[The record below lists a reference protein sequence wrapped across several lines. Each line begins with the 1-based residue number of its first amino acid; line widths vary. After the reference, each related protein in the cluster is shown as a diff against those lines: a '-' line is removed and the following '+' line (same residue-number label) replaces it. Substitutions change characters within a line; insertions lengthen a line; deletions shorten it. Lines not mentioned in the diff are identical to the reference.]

1 MSGEKKRSLK
11 VLVVDSHVLIRQIL
25 VSLLREMDEIQSTI
39 SVHYK
44 NSNYI
49 ESEIE
54 RIHPDILFLG
64 LDAKRNDEIEL
75 VKSIRNH
82 RPDLPIIIMSPL
94 SEKGASTALQTLK
107 LGAVEFITKP
117 DRHMG
122 IMLSMRHFRKRVVPL
137 TKILSK
143 LNIELL
149 TSSKTSEESIPEVQ
163 KVSDQKSQQ
172 FLSNIELVVI
182 AGCTGGVKALY
193 QLISELPAELPV
205 PVVIVQHLPKI
216 YTKAFASELD
226 KITEMNVREAQ
237 NESPLIPGQI
247 YLAPG
252 GFHTVVKN
260 MGNRK
265 ILSIHRG
272 PRENKNRPS
281 IDVLLRSAS
290 QAYNSKLL
298 TIFLSGGGVDGLA
311 GAKNVYEAGGK
322 IILQS
327 RESAL
332 LWNLNKKISDQMPS
346 LDQYPIEKISIEIVK
361 HLYGKRALRSHR
373 YSAEGSGQWG
383 FKSV

>member
-25 VSLLREMDEIQSTI
+25 VSLFREMDEIQSTI
-39 SVHYK
+39 SLHYK

-54 RIHPDILFLG
+54 RIQPDILFLG
-64 LDAKRNDEIEL
+64 LDANRSDEIEL

-82 RPDLPIIIMSPL
+82 RPDMPIIIMSPL
-94 SEKGASTALQTLK
+94 SEKGASTALQALK

-137 TKILSK
+137 TKILGK
-143 LNIELL
+143 LNRELL
-149 TSSKTSEESIPEVQ
+149 VSSKTSEDSIPEVN

-193 QLISELPAELPV
+193 QLISQLPAELPV
-205 PVVIVQHLPKI
+205 PIVIVQHLPKI
-216 YTKAFASELD
+216 YTRAFASELD

-252 GFHTVVKN
+252 GYHTVVKN
-260 MGNRK
+260 NGNRK

-311 GAKNVYEAGGK
+311 GAKNVVELGGK

-332 LWNLNKKISDQMPS
+332 LWNLNQKIFDQIPS
-346 LDQYPIEKISIEIVK
+346 LDQHPTEKISQEIIK
-361 HLYGKRALRSHR
+361 YLYGKRASRSHR

-383 FKSV
+383 FESV